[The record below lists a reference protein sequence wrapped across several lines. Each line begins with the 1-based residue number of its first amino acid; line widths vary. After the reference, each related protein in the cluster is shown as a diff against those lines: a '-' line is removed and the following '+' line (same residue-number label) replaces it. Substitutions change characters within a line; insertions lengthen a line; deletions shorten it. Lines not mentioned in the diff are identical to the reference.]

1 MAFPSDI
8 TLVDDAVANVV
19 YSQISLEKGKSIRQD
34 STRDLGTPRS
44 LTISHQVSGTGMK
57 ATDRHLVRLDLV
69 EEDTGSDT
77 IATVSG
83 SVYAVLECPRRIV
96 TAAMIKDML
105 TQLTGFL
112 VVEANVDKL
121 LNSEP

>member
-1 MAFPSDI
+1 MAFSSDI
-8 TLVDDAVANVV
+8 TLVDDASADVV

-44 LTISHQVSGTGMK
+44 LTISHQQSGTGMK

-69 EEDTGSDT
+69 EEDTGSDV

-83 SVYAVLECPRRIV
+83 SVYTVLECPRRIV

-112 VVEANVDKL
+112 AVEANVDKL